1 LACKKSLSHRG
12 NRPASKAG
20 LPRWRAKVL
29 SVPTGAT
36 QRLSAGRSD
45 GAIAWL
51 RTLLAKGPQA
61 LQRAHLR
68 HQPLAAR
75 APRLHLIALDTSGS
89 MRRDGRLAA
98 AKGHAALLIEQA
110 AGSNDDVALLSFG
123 GAGVELL
130 LVPGPARRSG
140 AARVRPL
147 GGGGGTPLAS
157 ALAEAERLLRR
168 SRVQHRSQ
176 GACETW
182 LWLLTDGRSLE
193 QPVAPG
199 AAEHIVIID
208 FDAPAGAPGTGI
220 GRCAA
225 WAAEWGAEHRHASLP
240 AP

>member
-1 LACKKSLSHRG
+1 MPTAALQAS
-12 NRPASKAG
+12 PALCNG
-20 LPRWRAKVL
+20 
-29 SVPTGAT
+29 
-36 QRLSAGRSD
+36 

-68 HQPLAAR
+68 HPPVAVR

-89 MRRDGRLAA
+89 MRRGGRLAL
-98 AKGHAALLIEQA
+98 AKGHAAMLIEQA
-110 AGSNDDVALLSFG
+110 AGAGDDVALLCFG
-123 GAGVELL
+123 GSGVELL
-130 LVPGPARRSG
+130 LLPGPARRSG
-140 AARVRPL
+140 SARVRPV
-147 GGGGGTPLAS
+147 GGGGGTPLAA
-157 ALAEAERLLRR
+157 ALAESERLLRQ
-168 SRVQHRSQ
+168 SRVRHRGQ

-225 WAAEWGAEHRHASLP
+225 WAAHWGAEHRHASLP
-240 AP
+240 AS